1 LNRKEYNQVVQLHS
15 DNLFRYAVKLCG
27 ESHQA
32 QDLVQ
37 DGFLKLWEN
46 RQKVPKDAGKAF
58 LFRVVYN
65 GMIDRYRKEK
75 RMDYTDQLPVGK
87 MYDQSIELEHRDLL
101 ELAFA
106 QLPSLKRSILM
117 LRDYEGYSYEEIGD
131 IMSMNLSQ
139 VKVNIFRSRKKIK
152 EIIDRL
158 ENELKRKR
166 L

>member
-1 LNRKEYNQVVQLHS
+1 MNRKEYNQVVQLHS
-15 DNLFRYAVKLCG
+15 DNLFRYAVKLTG
-27 ESHQA
+27 ERHKA

-37 DGFLKLWEN
+37 DGYLKLWEN
-46 RQKVPKDAGKAF
+46 RGKVPVEAGKAY
-58 LFRVVYN
+58 LFRVIYN
-65 GMIDRYRKEK
+65 GMVDRYRKEK
-75 RMDYTDQLPVGK
+75 RIDYRDQLPDSKSFVHSNNWDDK
-87 MYDQSIELEHRDLL
+87 DFIEI
-101 ELAFA
+101 AFS
-106 QLPSLKRSILM
+106 QLPKAKRSILM
-117 LRDYEGYSYEEIGD
+117 LRDYEGYSYEEIGE